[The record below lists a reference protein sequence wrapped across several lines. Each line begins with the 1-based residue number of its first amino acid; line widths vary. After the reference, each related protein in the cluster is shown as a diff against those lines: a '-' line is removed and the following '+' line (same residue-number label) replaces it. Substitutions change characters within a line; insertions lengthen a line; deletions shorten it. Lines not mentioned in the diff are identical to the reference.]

1 MSRVIAHFGIRTRHF
16 QAMLRWYGDALGARV
31 LLQNEWAA
39 FLTFDDE
46 HHRLVIWT
54 DEATRDR
61 DPDSAGI
68 DHLCI
73 ALPDFEAL
81 AARYERL
88 KRLGV
93 FPSLTVNHR
102 FTTSLYYR
110 DPDGN
115 ELEFSVDNFATKAE
129 GTAFV
134 CSEAM
139 AALLVPPFGDVFDP
153 EDLVTLVRAGAPR
166 ARLVA
171 LGREAL
177 TAPGVA
183 SSSCA

>member
-1 MSRVIAHFGIRTRHF
+1 MSRALAHFGVRTRRF
-16 QAMLRWYGDALGARV
+16 EALLRWYGDVLGARV
-31 LLQNEWAA
+31 LFQNDWAA

-61 DPDSAGI
+61 DPDSACI

-88 KRLGV
+88 KRIGV
-93 FPSLTVNHR
+93 LPSLTVNHR

-115 ELEFSVDNFATKAE
+115 ELEFSVDNFATKEE

-139 AALLVPPFGDVFDP
+139 AAILVPPFGDAFDP
-153 EDLVTLVRAGAPR
+153 EELLTLVRAGASR
-166 ARLVA
+166 EQLVA
-171 LGREAL
+171 LGRGPL
-177 TAPGVA
+177 SG
-183 SSSCA
+183 